1 MDTYLATLDIYPVG
15 QYRHSVIPLFIGI
28 ASTLVTSGHDETA
41 AVLQGASD
49 TIMQPEVPVASATR
63 DHTLTT
69 LRQRLG
75 DEKLTSLLARGA
87 AMAFDDIIPYARAS
101 LEAIQT
107 TPAG

>member
-1 MDTYLATLDIYPVG
+1 M
-15 QYRHSVIPLFIGI
+15 FIGI
-28 ASTLVTSGHDETA
+28 ASTLVASGHDETA

-49 TIMQPEVPVASATR
+49 AVMQPEVPVVSATR
-63 DHTLTT
+63 EHTLTT

-101 LEAIQT
+101 LEDIQT
-107 TPAG
+107 TLDG